1 MRALMLEGLESPLVL
16 AEIEMPVPP
25 AGWKQ
30 VRVAAAALNKRDYWI
45 TRGKYPGLVFPVV
58 PGSDGVG
65 WVDGR
70 RVIIDPSIGWG
81 KDPEHFEPGFRILG
95 MPDYGTLAEY
105 VAVPEENI
113 HDLPAHLSWAEGAA
127 LPVCGVTAYRALVT
141 RGRASAGERMLVS
154 GIGGGVATM
163 ALLFGRALG
172 LEVWV
177 TSSSDAKI
185 DQAVADGAAGGF
197 NYTRP
202 DWSAD
207 MGARLPGKIDLV
219 IDGAGGAGF
228 STLLPHMANRGRMVI
243 YGGTRGAIDDL
254 SPQRIFWKQLD
265 ILGTSMGSP
274 DDFRQMLDLVDRFQL
289 HPRISEV
296 FSMEDANKALALLA
310 RGDQSGKVVIRIAND

>member
-1 MRALMLEGLESPLVL
+1 MRALLLEGLERPLSLV
-16 AEIEMPVPP
+16 EMDDPTPP
-25 AGWKQ
+25 AGWER
-30 VRVAAAALNKRDYWI
+30 VRVAAAAFNKRDYWI
-45 TRGKYPGLVFPVV
+45 TRGKYPGLVFPMV

-81 KDPEHFEPGFRILG
+81 GDPDHFAPGFRILG
-95 MPDYGTLAEY
+95 MPDFGTLAEFT
-105 VAVPEENI
+105 AVPRENI

-141 RGRASAGERMLVS
+141 RGRARSGERVLVS

-163 ALLFGRALG
+163 ALLFGQAMG
-172 LEVWV
+172 MEVWV

-185 DQAVADGAAGGF
+185 DQAIADGAAGGF

-202 DWSAD
+202 DWSSE

-228 STLLPHMANRGRMVI
+228 SALLSHMANRGRMVI
-243 YGGTRGAIDDL
+243 YGGTRGAIDNL

-274 DDFRQMLDLVDRFQL
+274 EDFQAMLDLVASHQL
-289 HPRISEV
+289 HPRVSDV
-296 FSMEDANKALALLA
+296 FPMEEANEALALLA
-310 RGDQSGKVVIRIAND
+310 HGEQSGKVVIRIAND